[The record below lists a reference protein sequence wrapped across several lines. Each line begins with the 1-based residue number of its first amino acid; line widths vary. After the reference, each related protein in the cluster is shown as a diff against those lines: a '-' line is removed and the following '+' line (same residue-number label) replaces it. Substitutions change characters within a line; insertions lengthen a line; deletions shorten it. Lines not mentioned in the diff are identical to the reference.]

1 MSSNKHP
8 RRVFK
13 FEVLFKVRKVID
25 TKFQN
30 FAIMSFEITINK
42 YYYDTIISIVS
53 IFIYFVQML
62 FKLNVFIFLSDF

>member
-1 MSSNKHP
+1 MQILLGKNTYLMSSNNYP

-42 YYYDTIISIVS
+42 YY
-53 IFIYFVQML
+53 
-62 FKLNVFIFLSDF
+62 